1 MIYPL
6 QLSSALL
13 IFGLSVVIVPT
24 FSNKVKGIAWS
35 QDPRCNHHCLK
46 WMKINVQVMIGHAN
60 LRVMHWIN
68 WKKHRM
74 NIKMSELG
82 VVKNW
87 IYFKVIPMKCS
98 KFSKAWHSIDK
109 FKRQKFNYWS
119 LSKTI
124 LTLLLYFRTAKL
136 MKAFHSIDFFVAR
149 LIASQI
155 EIYANC
161 SNCFVKILT
170 NCFGLRKS

>member
-1 MIYPL
+1 MNEN
-6 QLSSALL
+6 QCAGNDRVCESACYAL
-13 IFGLSVVIVPT
+13 
-24 FSNKVKGIAWS
+24 NK
-35 QDPRCNHHCLK
+35 LK
-46 WMKINVQVMIGHAN
+46 
-60 LRVMHWIN
+60 
-68 WKKHRM
+68 KKPPHKF
-74 NIKMSELG
+74 KMSELG

-87 IYFKVIPMKCS
+87 IYFKVISMKYS

-155 EIYANC
+155 EICANC